1 MLRDRLC
8 PCFGSQSS
16 GDTGPDL
23 DPVLLVSGIGGSIL
37 HSKKKLFGIEFE
49 TRVWVRI
56 LFSDMEFKKKLW
68 SLYNP
73 KTGYTES
80 LDEDVEILVPDD
92 DYGLYAIDI
101 LDPSLVIKLL
111 HFSEVYHFHDMID
124 MLVGCGY
131 KKGTSLFGYGY
142 DFRQSNRIDKL
153 MDGLKVKLE
162 TAYKASGGRKV
173 TIISHSMGGLLV
185 MCFMSLH
192 NEVCSFCHAAVEN
205 LTIIYKLHFIFF
217 NGGLL
222 AFHFFDRSD
231 KLLFNGSFVYIYKAD
246 WLRIILMLASVVS
259 GVSNDIIS
267 ASSILVTFLSAT
279 ASAIPPLCELAYF
292 LDLTNYLSK
301 ASLVELDNPFPHF
314 LGAPGC
320 INDALLT
327 GLQFIE
333 GFEAYF
339 FVSRWTMHQ
348 LLVECPSVYE
358 MLPNPYFS
366 WKMQPQINV
375 WRGHTEDGETSVK
388 LESYSP
394 IESIS
399 LFKEALRHNEL
410 DYGGNTIALPF
421 NFSILNWAA
430 GTRKLI
436 DNAKLPNE
444 TSPIADLSEICH
456 TMPQYTYVDG
466 DGTVPAE
473 SAMADGFE
481 AVERVGVAATHRGL
495 LCDQT
500 VFELIQKW
508 LGIEQKIKKQLKTSK
523 VVQEVLFFLSKMK
536 TLHGWE
542 CNKIKIAEKEKEGA
556 WHWQIAKYINIKMK
570 RGYISKK
577 ARVLLSFSFPPM
589 HKSHSVFFFLII
601 ITHSHPFFDFRAS
614 FFPLLFLFFS
624 LV

>member
-80 LDEDVEILVPDD
+80 LDKDVEILVPDD
-92 DYGLYAIDI
+92 DYGLYAIDV

-192 NEVCSFCHAAVEN
+192 NE
-205 LTIIYKLHFIFF
+205 
-217 NGGLL
+217 
-222 AFHFFDRSD
+222 
-231 KLLFNGSFVYIYKAD
+231 
-246 WLRIILMLASVVS
+246 
-259 GVSNDIIS
+259 
-267 ASSILVTFLSAT
+267 
-279 ASAIPPLCELAYF
+279 
-292 LDLTNYLSK
+292 
-301 ASLVELDNPFPHF
+301 
-314 LGAPGC
+314 
-320 INDALLT
+320 
-327 GLQFIE
+327 FIE

-348 LLVECPSVYE
+348 LVISIFRVVDSLVECPSVYE

-436 DNAKLPNE
+436 DNAKLPSGVRFYNIYG
-444 TSPIADLSEICH
+444 TSFDTPFDVWYVIESLYQLGSICF
-456 TMPQYTYVDG
+456 M
-466 DGTVPAE
+466 E
-473 SAMADGFE
+473 
-481 AVERVGVAATHRGL
+481 
-495 LCDQT
+495 
-500 VFELIQKW
+500 
-508 LGIEQKIKKQLKTSK
+508 
-523 VVQEVLFFLSKMK
+523 
-536 TLHGWE
+536 
-542 CNKIKIAEKEKEGA
+542 N
-556 WHWQIAKYINIKMK
+556 
-570 RGYISKK
+570 
-577 ARVLLSFSFPPM
+577 
-589 HKSHSVFFFLII
+589 
-601 ITHSHPFFDFRAS
+601 DF
-614 FFPLLFLFFS
+614 
-624 LV
+624 

>member
-1 MLRDRLC
+1 
-8 PCFGSQSS
+8 
-16 GDTGPDL
+16 
-23 DPVLLVSGIGGSIL
+23 
-37 HSKKKLFGIEFE
+37 
-49 TRVWVRI
+49 
-56 LFSDMEFKKKLW
+56 
-68 SLYNP
+68 
-73 KTGYTES
+73 
-80 LDEDVEILVPDD
+80 EDVEILVPDD
-92 DYGLYAIDI
+92 DYGLYAIDV

-192 NEVCSFCHAAVEN
+192 NEVFSKYVN
-205 LTIIYKLHFIFF
+205 KWITIACPFQ
-217 NGGLL
+217 G
-222 AFHFFDRSD
+222 
-231 KLLFNGSFVYIYKAD
+231 

-267 ASSILVTFLSAT
+267 ASSILVTILSVT
-279 ASAIPPLCELAYF
+279 ASAIPPLC
-292 LDLTNYLSK
+292 
-301 ASLVELDNPFPHF
+301 
-314 LGAPGC
+314 GAPGC

-375 WRGHTEDGETSVK
+375 WRGHTEDGENSVK

-436 DNAKLPNE
+436 DNTKLPSGVRFYNIYGTSFDTPFDVCYGTE

-500 VFELIQKW
+500 VFKLIQKW

-523 VVQEVLFFLSKMK
+523 VV
-536 TLHGWE
+536 
-542 CNKIKIAEKEKEGA
+542 N
-556 WHWQIAKYINIKMK
+556 
-570 RGYISKK
+570 
-577 ARVLLSFSFPPM
+577 
-589 HKSHSVFFFLII
+589 
-601 ITHSHPFFDFRAS
+601 AS
-614 FFPLLFLFFS
+614 S
-624 LV
+624 N